1 MNHIIVLAAGALIAS
16 GLSYTVGR
24 IQGHAAAE
32 IDCERQ
38 KVTDN
43 VQALDNY
50 RAAVEAQAAED
61 RANALQDRAQID
73 AAVAK
78 LNRSAQRFEAIKAKA
93 VPPGDCNL
101 SPEWVKAYDEAR

>member
-1 MNHIIVLAAGALIAS
+1 MNHIAILCAGAVIAS

-24 IQGHAAAE
+24 IQGNAAAE
-32 IDCERQ
+32 IACEQQ
-38 KVTDN
+38 KTKDN
-43 VQALDNY
+43 AKALADY
-50 RAAVEAQAAED
+50 RAAVEAQGAED

-78 LNRSAQRFEAIKAKA
+78 LNKSAQRFEAIKAKG

>member
-1 MNHIIVLAAGALIAS
+1 MNPIYVGAAAILAS
-16 GLSYTVGR
+16 GLAWTVGN
-24 IQGHAAAE
+24 IQGRAAAE

-78 LNRSAQRFEAIKAKA
+78 LNKSAQRFEAIKANA